1 MIDPEVLVIG
11 EALIDVVTSGETAVE
26 HVGGSPAN
34 VALGLGRLGVS
45 TALLTSIGD
54 DARGQLIRRHL
65 EDAGVR
71 ILPQSIAPRRTSS
84 ATARLDAA
92 GSATYDFDIRWEL
105 SATDGLPDASVV
117 HVGSISAFLEPG
129 ASAVV
134 QILRSRVGNE
144 LITFDPNIRPALVG
158 DRDTALEK
166 FLSFVGLAGVVKLSD
181 EDARWL
187 YPDDSID
194 DVISSILEYGPD
206 LVAVTLGAEGSRVAT
221 RSDRLAVPPRTV
233 DVVDTIG
240 AGDTYMAS
248 LIASVRRL
256 DVSALSSADL
266 HRIGSRAAAAAA
278 ITVSRAG
285 AALPTAA
292 ELDAVHPA
300 AT

>member
-1 MIDPEVLVIG
+1 MTDPEVLVIG

-71 ILPQSIAPRRTSS
+71 ILPQSIAPWRTSS
-84 ATARLDAA
+84 ATARLDDA

-105 SATDGLPDASVV
+105 SATDDLPDASVV

-129 ASAVV
+129 ASAVL

-158 DRDTALEK
+158 DRDTAFEK